1 MLPLN
6 RSVAIDQLTI
16 HKPSRIIEYM
26 ELRALPEID
35 YASHPYYHGFGK
47 KDDLAEKAAALFAPL
62 LGHKRASLQATAAA
76 FLSRPRDADDEIL
89 GTLARDGVAGIT
101 LPSPLMHRLRQAAT
115 AQAAVLEVRMNALA
129 AEGARIRF
137 DDTLSPIIEGD
148 QVRAGSEDL
157 AEAVA
162 AVIAEIG
169 FSTILQ
175 SYYPDVTSA
184 VTTHAVLK
192 RNIANHDMFRAKG
205 RPTTRT
211 GGLHVDSHS
220 RPTMNGIIYLN
231 EVGPDQGPL
240 SYVIGSH
247 HWQFDL
253 EDRAIRKAID
263 ETGFGSKGGAELF
276 VTLSPEYQRKADF
289 GWDVVDESPES
300 SALLSAERAF
310 CSEKC
315 DVVLFDA
322 DGVHRGGNAREGHRL
337 SILFKQTYKKE

>member
-1 MLPLN
+1 M
-6 RSVAIDQLTI
+6 
-16 HKPSRIIEYM
+16 
-26 ELRALPEID
+26 
-35 YASHPYYHGFGK
+35 
-47 KDDLAEKAAALFAPL
+47 
-62 LGHKRASLQATAAA
+62 
-76 FLSRPRDADDEIL
+76 
-89 GTLARDGVAGIT
+89 
-101 LPSPLMHRLRQAAT
+101 
-115 AQAAVLEVRMNALA
+115 
-129 AEGARIRF
+129 
-137 DDTLSPIIEGD
+137 
-148 QVRAGSEDL
+148 
-157 AEAVA
+157 
-162 AVIAEIG
+162 
-169 FSTILQ
+169 
-175 SYYPDVTSA
+175 
-184 VTTHAVLK
+184 LK